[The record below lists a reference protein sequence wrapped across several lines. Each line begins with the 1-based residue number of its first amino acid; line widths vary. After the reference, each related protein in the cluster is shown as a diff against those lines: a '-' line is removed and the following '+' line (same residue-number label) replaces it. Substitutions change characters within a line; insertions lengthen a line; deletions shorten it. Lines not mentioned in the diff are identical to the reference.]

1 MSKFRGY
8 AQENRDGFDPIKAP
22 DTSRRI
28 LEQAEQTIRGL
39 QAVRD
44 AEVANT
50 AAYLQSFNQ
59 AQEAERQS
67 LSNYGQLMNIN
78 FETRKTNLENQ
89 AKADA
94 ERKRLAGE
102 KRENLYKNLAGFS
115 KAAATAFV
123 EFRKQKYT
131 ADYDE
136 EMQRLYTQGVADN
149 KDAEKYLADLWDSKN
164 LDIIGVGIQSQA
176 AAAEA

>member
-8 AQENRDGFDPIKAP
+8 AQESRTGFDPIKAP

-44 AEVANT
+44 ADVANT

-67 LSNYGQLMNIN
+67 LSNYGRLMNLN
-78 FETRKTNLENQ
+78 FEVRKTNLENQ
-89 AKADA
+89 ARAAA
-94 ERKRLAGE
+94 ERKRLA
-102 KRENLYKNLAGFS
+102 
-115 KAAATAFV
+115 
-123 EFRKQKYT
+123 KQFLSSFY
-131 ADYDE
+131 E
-136 EMQRLYTQGVADN
+136 P
-149 KDAEKYLADLWDSKN
+149 
-164 LDIIGVGIQSQA
+164 
-176 AAAEA
+176 